1 MGNIIKQIIFYELC
15 NCNSNYNI
23 QKEKKKKK
31 CKVTYESGYVHLPND
46 CI

>member
-1 MGNIIKQIIFYELC
+1 MNCATATQIITY
-15 NCNSNYNI
+15 
-23 QKEKKKKK
+23 KKRKKKN

>member
-1 MGNIIKQIIFYELC
+1 MNCATATQIITY
-15 NCNSNYNI
+15 
-23 QKEKKKKK
+23 KKRKKKKN